1 MSILQEILKYK
12 KEELKSTKT
21 HVSLPELKAKVSD
34 AGTVRSFKDAVRREE
49 NNAIK
54 LIAEIKKASPSKGIT
69 RENFDLPQII
79 SVYDKKD
86 VAAISVLTEERFF
99 QGKLDYLKEARKRT
113 SKPLLRKD
121 FVIDDYQV
129 YEARVNGADAI
140 LLIAAALER
149 QQLIDLM
156 SLAKELSLDSLV
168 EVHDH
173 KELDTVLFCSAEI
186 IGINNRNLKT
196 LEISLRTTFDL
207 IKDIPEDI
215 IVISES
221 GINTRADVEAAES
234 AGADAILV
242 GTAIMKAGDIAS
254 KIDELIGH
262 KNKVS
267 FSN

>member
-21 HVSLPELKAKVSD
+21 RVPLSELKAQASD
-34 AGTVRSFKDAVRREE
+34 AGTARSFKDAIRREG
-49 NNAIK
+49 NSAIK
-54 LIAEIKKASPSKGIT
+54 LIAEVKKASPSKGMI
-69 RENFDLPQII
+69 REDFDLSQII

-113 SKPLLRKD
+113 SKSLLRKD
-121 FVIDDYQV
+121 FIVDDYQV

-140 LLIAAALER
+140 LLIAAALEK

-173 KELDTVLFCSAEI
+173 KELDTALLCSAEI
-186 IGINNRNLKT
+186 IGINNRSLKT
-196 LEISLRTTFDL
+196 LDISLKTTFDL
-207 IKDIPEDI
+207 IKDIPEDK
-215 IVISES
+215 IVVSES

-242 GTAIMKAGDIAS
+242 GTAIMKAGDMEA
-254 KIDELIGH
+254 KIDELTGH
-262 KNKVS
+262 NRR
-267 FSN
+267 

>member
-21 HVSLPELKAKVSD
+21 RVSLSELKAKVND
-34 AGTVRSFKDAVRREE
+34 AEAVRSFKIAVRREG

-54 LIAEIKKASPSKGIT
+54 LIAEVKKASPSKGMI
-69 RENFDLPQII
+69 RKDFDLPQII

-121 FVIDDYQV
+121 FIIDDYQL

-156 SLAKELSLDSLV
+156 SLAKELTLDSLV

-173 KELDTVLFCSAEI
+173 KELDTALFCNAEI

-207 IKDIPEDI
+207 IKDITEDK
-215 IVISES
+215 IVVSES
-221 GINTRADVEAAES
+221 GINTRADVEALES

-242 GTAIMKAGDIAS
+242 GTAIMKAGDTAA
-254 KIDELIGH
+254 KIDELMGT
-262 KNKVS
+262 NKKECR
-267 FSN
+267 